1 MMLRRLWT
9 TALLLILAAASA
21 QAGGDYR
28 GRWWHV
34 PAVAE
39 QLQLTETDIR
49 QLDEAFETSRG
60 RMIELKGRVEIEQGK
75 LRALMERSDLN
86 EVAILEQHRIQEAAR
101 KQLADARLEF
111 LLEVRKIIGP
121 NRFNQLLEQREESKK
136 KRYQGKEQ

>member
-9 TALLLILAAASA
+9 TALLLVLAGASA